1 MHIIIVGGGKIGYF
15 LAKKLLTDKHTVVLI
30 EKNKNICEEIAK
42 QLKIVVINGDGCDSY
57 YLEEAGI
64 RNIDVIAAVTGKDED
79 NLVACQLAKDKF
91 HIRRA
96 VAIVN
101 DPKNK
106 HMLSELGV
114 DISIDTTEIIAKII
128 EEEVSL
134 ADFVNLMSFDRGR
147 LTLVRI
153 DLPEYSPVVNKEI
166 REITLPADSVFVSII
181 RAQSVIVPK
190 GNTMLKA
197 GDDVVALTLI
207 ENKQEL
213 LKALLGEI

>member
-1 MHIIIVGGGKIGYF
+1 MYIIVIGGGKIGFF
-15 LAKKLLTDKHTVVLI
+15 LAKRLLADKHTVVLI
-30 EKNKNICEEIAK
+30 EKNKSICEDIAK
-42 QLKIVVINGDGCDSY
+42 QLQIVVVNGDGCDSY

-64 RNIDVIAAVTGKDED
+64 RSADVIAAVTGKDED

-101 DPKNK
+101 DPKNE
-106 HMLSELGV
+106 HMFSELGV
-114 DISIDTTEIIAKII
+114 DIPVDTTEIIAKII

-147 LTLVRI
+147 LALVRI

-166 REITLPADSVFVSII
+166 REINLPADSVFVSII
-181 RAQSVIVPK
+181 RKQSVIVPK
-190 GNTMLKA
+190 GNTVLEA
-197 GDDVVALTLI
+197 GDDVVALTLL

-213 LKALLGEI
+213 LKMLLGEI

>member
-1 MHIIIVGGGKIGYF
+1 MYIIVIGGGKIGFF
-15 LAKKLLTDKHTVVLI
+15 LAKRLLADKHTVVLI
-30 EKNKNICEEIAK
+30 EKNKSICEDIAK
-42 QLKIVVINGDGCDSY
+42 QLQIVVVNGDGCDSY

-64 RNIDVIAAVTGKDED
+64 RSADVIAAVTGKDED

-101 DPKNK
+101 DPKNE
-106 HMLSELGV
+106 HMFSELGV
-114 DISIDTTEIIAKII
+114 DIPVDTTEIIAKII

-147 LTLVRI
+147 LALVRI

-166 REITLPADSVFVSII
+166 REINLPADSVFVSII
-181 RAQSVIVPK
+181 DRKSVV
-190 GNTMLKA
+190 
-197 GDDVVALTLI
+197 
-207 ENKQEL
+207 
-213 LKALLGEI
+213 